1 MKDITILAKKIKL
14 IVADVDGTLTDG
26 GIYLTENGDEFKK
39 FNAKDGMGVKLL
51 IKKGFKVG
59 IISASHA
66 RKLVLA
72 RSEMLGIELCYIG
85 NEPKLSILEKW
96 TEELGIDFDEIA
108 YIGDDVNDL
117 EIMKKVGLSF
127 CPQDSAEEIRK
138 ISDVILSEDGGRGC
152 FREMADKYFLY
163 FSTET

>member
-1 MKDITILAKKIKL
+1 MKDISAVAKKIKL
-14 IVADVDGTLTDG
+14 IIADVDGTLTDG

-51 IKKGFKVG
+51 MKKGFQVG

-72 RSEMLGIELCYIG
+72 RAEMLGITLCYIG

-96 TEELGIDFDEIA
+96 TEELGVGLDEIA
-108 YIGDDVNDL
+108 FIGDDVNDL
-117 EIMKKVGLSF
+117 EIMKKVGLAF
-127 CPQDSAEEIRK
+127 CPQDSAEEIK
-138 ISDVILSEDGGRGC
+138 NISDVILSENGGRGC
-152 FREMADKYFLY
+152 FREMADKYFLKL
-163 FSTET
+163 ST